1 MYLIHTGSIDE
12 ILVLIGMH
20 IFWQE
25 KYKDLTMPQA
35 IEVFKEQYTEP
46 EVAKGIANFIE
57 NLDYEKMR
65 ESHQKIED
73 YKEEQL
79 RKAQDNRIPEGM
91 F

>member
-1 MYLIHTGSIDE
+1 MYLIHTGSTDE

-25 KYKDLTMPQA
+25 KYKDLTLPQA

-57 NLDYEKMR
+57 NLDHEKMR
-65 ESHQKIED
+65 DAHQRIEE
-73 YKEEQL
+73 YKEKLKE
-79 RKAQDNRIPEGM
+79 KDNKIPEGM

>member
-1 MYLIHTGSIDE
+1 MYLIHTGSTDE

-57 NLDYEKMR
+57 NLDHEKMR
-65 ESHQKIED
+65 EAHQRIED
-73 YKEEQL
+73 YKEEQAQ
-79 RKAQDNRIPEGM
+79 KAQDNRIPEGM